1 MEKTFSSGRMNE
13 QVKKEAFKLISK
25 RDYFSGELKRKLLQK
40 GFEEKDIDEVI
51 DFLVK
56 EEYIHDEKLK
66 ERYKELAIQKGKSK
80 LALKKKLY
88 QKGIEALEL
97 SYEEELQS
105 ALNLLNNKYK
115 KEKEFKSILKF
126 LINRG
131 FSYSVAKE
139 ASNIY
144 LKD

>member
-1 MEKTFSSGRMNE
+1 MNE